1 VNNDPN
7 IFCPNASWNGIS
19 TNYCSGVTGDDT
31 VAHEWGH
38 AYTQYTANLINAWQ
52 PGALNESFSDVWGE
66 VVDFLNGR
74 GTDAPLTART
84 AGSCSVYGAG
94 PNTDNSYRWLSGEDD
109 PAFGGAIR
117 DMWTPT
123 CYGDPGKVSDAQ
135 YWCSTGDNGGVHI
148 NSGVPNHAFALLVD
162 GGSYNSQAIG
172 ALGLLKSAHLFWNT
186 LQLLVPPSDFAQ
198 MADALEASCA
208 SLVGVDLPALS
219 TSLPVTGLSGTAIS
233 VGDCA
238 EVGKAIA
245 AVQLRSE
252 PSQCGFEPL
261 LDTSPPPRCD
271 GLGALESFAAT
282 DWEGGLDGW
291 TASRYDVFNEATFG
305 APDWTVVNALPDG
318 RTGSA
323 AFVANLNADNCPADD
338 LTGALALD
346 SPVIVIPET
355 AEVPRLSLNH
365 WVATEAEWDGG
376 NLKISV
382 NGGPFTLVPAA
393 AIEVS
398 PYNATLYSAGNS
410 NPLAGQPA
418 FTGSGGLDGS
428 WGQSQVNLYG
438 LAEPGDSIRLR
449 LDFGV
454 DVCYGVTGWYVDEV
468 EFYSCSAELPPSP
481 CGNALPDDPEQCDDG
496 NQANGDG
503 CSASCEVE
511 SGWECSAAVAATPVP
526 NHSFEEDGVWA
537 AFSKN
542 FGSPVCNI
550 DFCGTGGG
558 TGPSDGD
565 YWVWFGGI
573 IDPAIEQGSMA
584 QTLTIPAGAA
594 VLTFDLELPAC
605 DSAADYMDVRIDDQ
619 VVYSVNGE
627 DAACQSFVYQTREVD
642 ISAFAD
648 GAAHELEFFSE
659 TFSDNGD
666 VSNIFI
672 DRVLMPGRA
681 SICTSIPPE
690 IFKDGF
696 EQ

>member
-1 VNNDPN
+1 MNNDPN
-7 IFCPNASWNGIS
+7 IFCPNASWNGVS
-19 TNYCSGVTGDDT
+19 TNYCNGVTGDDT

-38 AYTQYTANLINAWQ
+38 AYTEYTANLIYAWQ

-123 CYGDPGKVSDAQ
+123 CYGDPGKVSDGQ
-135 YWCSTGDNGGVHI
+135 YWCSTEDNGGVHI

-172 ALGLLKSAHLFWNT
+172 ALGLLKSTHLFWNT

-208 SLVGVDLPALS
+208 GLLGVDLPQLS
-219 TSLPVTGLSGTAIS
+219 TSQPVTGLSGTAIS
-233 VGDCA
+233 AGDCA
-238 EVGKAIA
+238 QVGKAIA

-252 PSQCGFEPL
+252 PIQCGFGPL
-261 LDTSPPPRCD
+261 LDTSPPPRCE
-271 GLGALESFAAT
+271 GLGALVNFAAT
-282 DWEGGLDGW
+282 DWESGLEGW
-291 TASRYDVFNEATFG
+291 TASRYAVSNEATFG
-305 APDWTVVNALPDG
+305 TPDWAVVGALPDE

-323 AFVANLNADNCPADD
+323 AFVADLIAGDCQLDD
-338 LTGALALD
+338 ETGALALD
-346 SPVIVIPET
+346 SPTIEIPQS

-365 WVATEAEWDGG
+365 WVATEAGWDGG

-382 NGGPFTLVPAA
+382 NGGPFTLVPEA

-398 PYNATLYSAGNS
+398 PYNATLNSAGMGNS

-418 FTGSGGLDGS
+418 FTGSDGGGFDGS

-438 LAEPGDSIRLR
+438 LAAPGDSVRLR

-454 DVCYGVTGWYVDEV
+454 DGCNGVTGWYVDEV
-468 EFYSCSAELPPSP
+468 EFYRCAAELPPSP
-481 CGNALPDDPEQCDDG
+481 CGNSLPDAPEQCDDG
-496 NQANGDG
+496 NQEDGDG

-511 SGWECSAAVAATPVP
+511 SGWECTAAVAATPVP
-526 NHSFEEDGVWA
+526 DHSFELGGAWTE
-537 AFSKN
+537 FSTH
-542 FGSPVCNI
+542 FGSPVCRA

-558 TGPSDGD
+558 SGASDGD

-573 IDPAIEQGSMA
+573 VDQVTVEQGSMA
-584 QTLTIPAGAA
+584 QTLTIPPGAT

-605 DSAADYMDVRIDDQ
+605 DTAADYMDVRIDDQ
-619 VVYSVNGE
+619 VVYSVNGG
-627 DAACQSFVYQTREVD
+627 DAACDLLGYQTREVD
-642 ISAFAD
+642 ISAFA
-648 GAAHELEFFSE
+648 
-659 TFSDNGD
+659 
-666 VSNIFI
+666 
-672 DRVLMPGRA
+672 
-681 SICTSIPPE
+681 
-690 IFKDGF
+690 
-696 EQ
+696 